1 MIYSMY
7 YDGNTVKLFT
17 DFTYTMI
24 RFKCSFLFMLS
35 I

>member
-1 MIYSMY
+1 MY

-17 DFTYTMI
+17 IFTYTI
-24 RFKCSFLFMLS
+24 FKCSFLFILS